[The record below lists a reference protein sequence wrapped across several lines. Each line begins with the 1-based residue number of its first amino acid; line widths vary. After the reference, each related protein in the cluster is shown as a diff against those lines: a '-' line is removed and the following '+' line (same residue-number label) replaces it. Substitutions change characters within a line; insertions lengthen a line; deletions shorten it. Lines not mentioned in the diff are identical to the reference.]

1 MSAPVRVDTAA
12 GPEDEDEAESSV
24 LESEFP
30 SLQDWVEDRAV
41 LYRERARLVQTVC
54 HQEGV
59 ANRTSNNSVTDF
71 INRSTKAD
79 SVHLVERVRLSQFYL
94 SRPHSLLG
102 CLINKVASS
111 SIVKTF
117 LQLDGLAVKDVRSPH
132 AYASRLHPK
141 VSEVAAVWRADLSIS
156 ILQSWEELQAAQD
169 GYLKF
174 LIVRDPLERLVS
186 CYKDKAKSS
195 NINGQLCK
203 FYYVIFTA
211 VAKNSDVHA
220 LSLRWCP
227 TRTGPW
233 QTSESRS
240 NRGQG

>member
-1 MSAPVRVDTAA
+1 MSAPVRVDSSSGLAA
-12 GPEDEDEAESSV
+12 GPEDEDKAESSV

-41 LYRERARLVQTVC
+41 LYRERARLVRAVC
-54 HQEGV
+54 QQEGV
-59 ANRTSNNSVTDF
+59 ANTTSNNSVTDF
-71 INRSTKAD
+71 INQSTKAD

-141 VSEVAAVWRADLSIS
+141 VSEVAAVVGGLCTS

-186 CYKDKAKSS
+186 CYKDKAS
-195 NINGQLCK
+195 
-203 FYYVIFTA
+203 
-211 VAKNSDVHA
+211 H
-220 LSLRWCP
+220 
-227 TRTGPW
+227 
-233 QTSESRS
+233 
-240 NRGQG
+240 